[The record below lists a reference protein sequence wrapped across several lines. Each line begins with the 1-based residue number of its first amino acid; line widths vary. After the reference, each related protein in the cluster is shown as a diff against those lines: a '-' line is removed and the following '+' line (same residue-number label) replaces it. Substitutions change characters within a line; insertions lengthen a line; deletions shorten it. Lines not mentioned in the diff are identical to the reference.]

1 MPMKQSNTVTMIP
14 PFLLLISALVVE
26 ERSAKKNMPILVCI
40 IFILLFGNVVL
51 NASLLAPNYKQIREL
66 ITDSNPLPDLDH
78 SPRLSSRHFSI
89 DGDGNASSMSDKR
102 AMSDFDALLQQAK
115 AGITKPSSNER
126 SKRHQK

>member
-1 MPMKQSNTVTMIP
+1 MYHFYIT
-14 PFLLLISALVVE
+14 
-26 ERSAKKNMPILVCI
+26 
-40 IFILLFGNVVL
+40 FGNVVL
-51 NASLLAPNYKQIREL
+51 YASLLAPNYKQIREL

-102 AMSDFDALLQQAK
+102 GMSDFDALLQQAK